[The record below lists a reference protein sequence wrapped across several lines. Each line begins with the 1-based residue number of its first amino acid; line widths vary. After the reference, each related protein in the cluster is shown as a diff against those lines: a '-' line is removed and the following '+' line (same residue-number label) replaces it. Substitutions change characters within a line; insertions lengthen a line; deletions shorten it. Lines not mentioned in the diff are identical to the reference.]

1 MKKIITIIFCITTLT
16 SCFYTAMY
24 HLTGDDKKWL
34 GEYKEGDVL
43 LFTSEFG
50 VDTMTIT
57 ERKVV
62 DKILPFVENESSDT
76 FHANASINFTIKHSG
91 SEISG
96 WLIIVKKDD
105 SITTLHIRIGDR
117 QYNLDDTKQVVF
129 SKKARTVNTLD
140 DVISIDVRNSEL
152 YIKSKFTPDYF
163 LWSKS
168 KGLIQ
173 YQYQNGETYSFYKK
187 LTNKNKKGF

>member
-1 MKKIITIIFCITTLT
+1 MMKKIITIIFCITTLT

-24 HLTGDDKKWL
+24 HLTEDDKKWL
-34 GEYKEGDVL
+34 GMYKEGDVL
-43 LFTSEFG
+43 LFTSKFG
-50 VDTMTIT
+50 VDTMTIKK
-57 ERKVV
+57 RKVV

-105 SITTLHIRIGDR
+105 SITSLHIRIGDR
-117 QYNLDDTKQVVF
+117 QYNLDDTKHVVF
-129 SKKARTVNTLD
+129 SKKARTVSTLD
-140 DVISIDVRNSEL
+140 DVISVSTKNSEL
-152 YIKSKFTPDYF
+152 YIKSKYTPDIFY
-163 LWSKS
+163 WSKS

-173 YQYQNGETYSFYKK
+173 YQYQTGETYNLYKILPHQK
-187 LTNKNKKGF
+187 KN

>member
-34 GEYKEGDVL
+34 GAYTEGDVL

-50 VDTMTIT
+50 EDTMTIKK
-57 ERKVV
+57 RKVV

-105 SITTLHIRIGDR
+105 NVTSLHIRIGDR
-117 QYNLDDTKQVVF
+117 QYNLDDTKHVVF
-129 SKKARTVNTLD
+129 SKKARTVSTLD
-140 DVISIDVRNSEL
+140 DVISVSTKNSEL
-152 YIKSKFTPDYF
+152 YIKSKYTPDIFY
-163 LWSKS
+163 WSKS

-187 LTNKNKKGF
+187 LTNKTEKK

>member
-1 MKKIITIIFCITTLT
+1 MKRGAWASQTTITSSSTCCPCTTLVSRH
-16 SCFYTAMY
+16 SCE
-24 HLTGDDKKWL
+24 DP
-34 GEYKEGDVL
+34 
-43 LFTSEFG
+43 
-50 VDTMTIT
+50 
-57 ERKVV
+57 
-62 DKILPFVENESSDT
+62 KILPFVENESSDT
-76 FHANASINFTIKHSG
+76 FHANASINFSINHSG

-117 QYNLDDTKQVVF
+117 QFNLDDTKQVVF

-173 YQYQNGETYSFYKK
+173 YQYQNGETYSIYKI
-187 LTNKNKKGF
+187 LPNKNKKGI

>member
-1 MKKIITIIFCITTLT
+1 
-16 SCFYTAMY
+16 MY
-24 HLTGDDKKWL
+24 HLSEDDKKWL

-43 LFTSEFG
+43 LFTSKFG

-62 DKILPFVENESSDT
+62 DKILPFVENEGSDT

-105 SITTLHIRIGDR
+105 SITSLHIRIGDR
-117 QYNLDDTKQVVF
+117 QYNLNDTKQVVF
-129 SKKARTVNTLD
+129 SKKVNITSTFD
-140 DVISIDVRNSEL
+140 DVISIDVSNSEL
-152 YIKSKFTPDYF
+152 YTKSKFTPNYF
-163 LWSKS
+163 IWSKS

-173 YQYQNGETYSFYKK
+173 YKYLNGETYSLYKI
-187 LTNKNKKGF
+187 LPNKNQKGI

>member
-1 MKKIITIIFCITTLT
+1 MMKKIITIIFCITTLT

-24 HLTGDDKKWL
+24 HLTEDDKKWL
-34 GEYKEGDVL
+34 GAYKEGDVL
-43 LFTSEFG
+43 LFTSKFG

-105 SITTLHIRIGDR
+105 NVTSLHIRIGDR
-117 QYNLDDTKQVVF
+117 QYNLNDTKQVVF
-129 SKKARTVNTLD
+129 SKKSYTMSTLD
-140 DVISIDVRNSEL
+140 DAISIDAKNSEL
-152 YIKSKFTPDYF
+152 YIKSKFTPEKIV
-163 LWSKS
+163 WSKS

-187 LTNKNKKGF
+187 LTNKTEKK

>member
-76 FHANASINFTIKHSG
+76 FHANASINFTIKQLTHQL
-91 SEISG
+91 IS
-96 WLIIVKKDD
+96 LLNIVEAK
-105 SITTLHIRIGDR
+105 
-117 QYNLDDTKQVVF
+117 YQV
-129 SKKARTVNTLD
+129 
-140 DVISIDVRNSEL
+140 
-152 YIKSKFTPDYF
+152 
-163 LWSKS
+163 
-168 KGLIQ
+168 G
-173 YQYQNGETYSFYKK
+173 
-187 LTNKNKKGF
+187 

>member
-16 SCFYTAMY
+16 SCFYTAIY
-24 HLTGDDKKWL
+24 HLTEDDKKWL
-34 GEYKEGDVL
+34 GAYKEGDVL
-43 LFTSEFG
+43 LFTSKFG

-76 FHANASINFTIKHSG
+76 FHANASINFTINHSG

-129 SKKARTVNTLD
+129 SKKARTVSTLD

-168 KGLIQ
+168 KGLLQ
-173 YQYQNGETYSFYKK
+173 YKFPDGETYSIYKK
-187 LTNKNKKGF
+187 LPNKNKKGF

>member
-1 MKKIITIIFCITTLT
+1 MKKIITIIICITTLT

-24 HLTGDDKKWL
+24 HLIEDDKKWL
-34 GEYKEGDVL
+34 GAYKEGDVL
-43 LFTSEFG
+43 LFTSKFG

-76 FHANASINFTIKHSG
+76 FYANASINFTIKHSG

-105 SITTLHIRIGDR
+105 SITSLHIRIGDR
-117 QYNLDDTKQVVF
+117 QYNLDDTKHVVF
-129 SKKARTVNTLD
+129 SKKTRTVSTLD
-140 DVISIDVRNSEL
+140 DVISVSTKNSEL
-152 YIKSKFTPDYF
+152 YIKSKYTPDIFY
-163 LWSKS
+163 WSKS

-173 YQYQNGETYSFYKK
+173 YQYQTGETYNLYKILPHQK
-187 LTNKNKKGF
+187 KN

>member
-1 MKKIITIIFCITTLT
+1 
-16 SCFYTAMY
+16 MY

-43 LFTSEFG
+43 LFTSKFG

-105 SITTLHIRIGDR
+105 SITSLHIRIGDR
-117 QYNLDDTKQVVF
+117 QYNLDDTKHVVF
-129 SKKARTVNTLD
+129 SKKARTVSTID
-140 DVISIDVRNSEL
+140 DVISVGTKNSEL
-152 YIKSKFTPDYF
+152 YIKSNYTPDNFY
-163 LWSKS
+163 WSKS
-168 KGLIQ
+168 KGLVQ
-173 YQYQNGETYSFYKK
+173 YKYQTGETYSLYKI
-187 LTNKNKKGF
+187 LSN